1 MSTKNIFAVL
11 FFCGFALLTV
21 SAKKCDM
28 KLLEGDSCNVKW
40 PDDITVKI
48 KPDEGELKWTFNSL
62 VAQRKKG
69 TNVKTFPDATI
80 ESDGS
85 LKLQNVKVSDT
96 GIYTFEAYDNEDK
109 VVANHKVEIAIYAKA
124 LKPTL
129 THKCM
134 NGSVTLTCDIQ
145 KNNKRNLTIT
155 WKQGKE
161 VNEDENKAVLFRTSL
176 QLQKNTEY
184 SCRVHNPVS
193 NAESE
198 VLTVSCGDKP
208 WTLFGFDFWI
218 MVGILSGGGAL
229 LLLLICVLVI
239 CAFRSC
245 EHREREKDE
254 EELRLRSFDTP
265 ANQQRAKVTAR
276 GQPAPPIPQ
285 EDYDPATQT
294 PPQTQSQ
301 SKGPV
306 RARPPPPPNDED
318 EENPPPLPRPRKKRE
333 KRAEEAYRP
342 ME

>member
-1 MSTKNIFAVL
+1 MKFPDNIKA
-11 FFCGFALLTV
+11 
-21 SAKKCDM
+21 
-28 KLLEGDSCNVKW
+28 
-40 PDDITVKI
+40 II
-48 KPDEGELKWTFNSL
+48 KPNEGELKWTFNSL

-69 TNVKTFPDATI
+69 KNGKTFPDATI

-85 LKLQNVKVSDT
+85 LKLQNVKVSNT
-96 GIYTFEAYDNEDK
+96 GTYKFEAYDNEDK
-109 VVANHKVEIAIYAKA
+109 VVANHNVEIAVYEKA
-124 LKPTL
+124 LKPNV

-134 NGSVTLTCDIQ
+134 NGNFTLTCDTK
-145 KNNKRNLTIT
+145 KNDQRDLTIT
-155 WKQGKE
+155 WYNGPGDIKG
-161 VNEDENKAVLFRTSL
+161 ENKAVLFQTSQ

-184 SCRVHNPVS
+184 SCRVGNPAS
-193 NAESE
+193 DARSD
-198 VLTVSCGDKP
+198 VLKVSCADKP

-245 EHREREKDE
+245 EQREKEKDE

-265 ANQQRAKVTAR
+265 TNQQRAKVTAR

-301 SKGPV
+301 TKGPV

-333 KRAEEAYRP
+333 KRAEEPYRP